1 MKRLIKVLTAL
12 LLALALAA
20 CAQVSMPN
28 PAGSYTSKQDV
39 ADFLHIYGELPGN
52 FITKREAQD
61 LGWPGGDLTPY
72 APGKSIGGDRFGNY
86 EGALPAGKDYR
97 ECDIDYAGG
106 KRGAKRLV
114 FSDDGYIY
122 YTGDHY
128 ETFEQIYP

>member
-1 MKRLIKVLTAL
+1 MKRYLRVF
-12 LLALALAA
+12 LALAMTVMLAA
-20 CAQVSMPN
+20 CSAVSMPN

-39 ADFLHIYGELPGN
+39 ADFIHVYGQLPGN
-52 FITKREAQD
+52 FITKNEAQK

-72 APGKSIGGDRFGNY
+72 APGMSIGGDRFGNY
-86 EGALPAGKDYR
+86 EGNLPTDKTYK
-97 ECDIDYAGG
+97 ECDIDYHGG